1 MRNLVAIAA
10 LAVATPAAAQ
20 PVTSP
25 GACAV
30 TISRAPE
37 DVRIVVEGWV
47 KAEPRCASSIDVRI
61 IPTDGGLYILAQ
73 DDRGSTRER
82 IVPDAQSAGVL
93 IASWVADDTF
103 PPDKTVV
110 FVPDFAP
117 PATAT
122 ERPAAMPVA
131 SPAAFVDAPPA
142 ARRPAKLRKWVS
154 FGPAFNIGRQLGTG
168 RESGGGLRAEVDV
181 KSWTT
186 WSLGLALS
194 RTGWTRDNFT
204 TGYPENY
211 EFLSARDTKAVAYL
225 ARTATAGRFQLR
237 ASAGAGAVWTHLFG
251 MYSNN
256 DGAWNMFSSDE
267 SKLFATAEGSL
278 LASVRL
284 GNWGLH
290 IGPVLTIYSQTFT
303 AHQENVWEPMT
314 ETIKRSLIESM
325 VWTGLRHSL

>member
-1 MRNLVAIAA
+1 MRNLIVAL
-10 LAVATPAAAQ
+10 LAVAAAPAAAQ

-37 DVRIVVEGWV
+37 DVRAVVEDWV

-73 DDRGSTRER
+73 DDRGGVRER

-110 FVPDFAP
+110 FVPALTPPSAGEPAP
-117 PATAT
+117 ASM
-122 ERPAAMPVA
+122 PAAA
-131 SPAAFVDAPPA
+131 EAAYVDAPPA
-142 ARRPAKLRKWVS
+142 TRAPANLRKWVS
-154 FGPAFNIGRQLGTG
+154 FGPVFNVGSERG
-168 RESGGGLRAEVDV
+168 SGLRAEVDV

-194 RTGWTRDNFT
+194 RTSWSKDNFAV
-204 TGYPENY
+204 GYPENF
-211 EFLSARDTKAVAYL
+211 EWFSARDTKAIAYL

-237 ASAGAGAVWTHLFG
+237 ASAGAGAVWTRFVG

-256 DGAWNMFSSDE
+256 SQAWSTYSSDE

-290 IGPVLTIYSQTFT
+290 VGPVLTIYSQTFT
-303 AHQENVWEPMT
+303 ARQENVWEPMT
-314 ETIKRSLIESM
+314 QTIKRSLIESM
-325 VWTGLRHSL
+325 LWTGVRRSL

>member
-1 MRNLVAIAA
+1 MRNLVAIAV
-10 LAVATPAAAQ
+10 LAAAAAPAAAQ

-61 IPTDGGLYILAQ
+61 VPTDGGLYILAQ
-73 DDRGSTRER
+73 DDRGGTRER

-117 PATAT
+117 PSAG
-122 ERPAAMPVA
+122 EPAPAPMPVA
-131 SPAAFVDAPPA
+131 GTAAFVDEPPPA
-142 ARRPAKLRKWVS
+142 RTPARLRKWIS
-154 FGPAFNIGRQLGTG
+154 LGPVFNVGTE
-168 RESGGGLRAEVDV
+168 RGGGLRAEADV
-181 KSWTT
+181 KTWTS

-194 RTGWTRDNFT
+194 RTSWARDNFAV
-204 TGYPENY
+204 GAPENY
-211 EFLSARDTKAVAYL
+211 EWFSARDTKAVAYL
-225 ARTATAGRFQLR
+225 ARTATAGRFALR
-237 ASAGAGAVWTHLFG
+237 ASAGAGAVWSHLVG

-256 DGAWNMFSSDE
+256 SQAWSTYTSDE

-284 GNWGLH
+284 GKWGLH
-290 IGPVLTIYSQTFT
+290 VGPVLTIYSQTFT
-303 AHQENVWEPMT
+303 AHQQNVWEPMT
-314 ETIKRSLIESM
+314 QTVKRSLIESM